1 MPGKCRG
8 HSPAPLKLALQMLH
22 GTLNAAALQ
31 RERLF
36 AIPPVRLLRFYHFLC
51 NWLVLQDK
59 LERKLETEA
68 DELDVSHLGP
78 REVKNDTSNWSFR
91 PPGSTHTLLCALKI
105 VVEKNIC
112 LRKKTILGVKIRRI
126 LNSRRQDYEINTVE
140 DMLTY

>member
-1 MPGKCRG
+1 M
-8 HSPAPLKLALQMLH
+8 
-22 GTLNAAALQ
+22 ALQ
-31 RERLF
+31 REKLF
-36 AIPPVRLLRFYHFLC
+36 AFPPVRLLGFYHFLC

-78 REVKNDTSNWSFR
+78 REANNDTSDCSLR

-112 LRKKTILGVKIRRI
+112 LRKKTVLGVKIRI
-126 LNSRRQDYEINTVE
+126 LNSRRQDYEISTVE